1 MSKYNKETL
10 ERQIFE
16 ENLSYEEMGRIY
28 ECSGSNIK
36 KVARKFGIEL
46 PQRRKI
52 NECEVFSR
60 PRVKLDGKQPYNDK
74 IKLYEVCDEDFIESV
89 KESQN
94 WKQLFVS
101 VGYSSKSKPET
112 KEAIIIRCENLNIEI
127 PFLKSD
133 FINENSVLLK
143 TKGEIFSN
151 RKNWQSARSG
161 IRNIAQKIYMKNNL
175 NPQCYICGYNKHVE
189 VCHIKPVSEFNDS
202 ITIQE
207 INSLDNLVGLC
218 PNCHW
223 EFDNGMLK
231 L

>member
-94 WKQLFVS
+94 
-101 VGYSSKSKPET
+101 
-112 KEAIIIRCENLNIEI
+112 
-127 PFLKSD
+127 
-133 FINENSVLLK
+133 
-143 TKGEIFSN
+143 
-151 RKNWQSARSG
+151 
-161 IRNIAQKIYMKNNL
+161 
-175 NPQCYICGYNKHVE
+175 
-189 VCHIKPVSEFNDS
+189 
-202 ITIQE
+202 
-207 INSLDNLVGLC
+207 
-218 PNCHW
+218 
-223 EFDNGMLK
+223 
-231 L
+231 